1 MSKQLEALNGLF
13 QAFQEQMAEDA
24 NQAENAGENE
34 RTTLEQLGYMRLK
47 AMNRFIEVID
57 STIAG
62 LVHLK
67 TSIESDRDK
76 LLQEICEH
84 FGEQKPEPSAESAGD
99 VEDKPPASPSQSSE
113 PLADAA
119 SAPQPR
125 RIRKTREKAKPEYQ
139 HLPKHRATGNPRLDA
154 LETALHDTLERLVNT
169 KLAHYVKDINEV
181 RLALIELYKSW
192 DCPEDERLAELE
204 SGLKAA
210 ADKLSANS
218 RAGKSKVM
226 QDIWSN
232 IIVALQ
238 QKDNNE

>member
-1 MSKQLEALNGLF
+1 MRRPLPNPGVSGKQE
-13 QAFQEQMAEDA
+13 
-24 NQAENAGENE
+24 
-34 RTTLEQLGYMRLK
+34 K
-47 AMNRFIEVID
+47 
-57 STIAG
+57 
-62 LVHLK
+62 
-67 TSIESDRDK
+67 
-76 LLQEICEH
+76 
-84 FGEQKPEPSAESAGD
+84 
-99 VEDKPPASPSQSSE
+99 
-113 PLADAA
+113 
-119 SAPQPR
+119 
-125 RIRKTREKAKPEYQ
+125 KAKPEYQ

-192 DCPEDERLAELE
+192 DKPEDERLAELE
-204 SGLKAA
+204 SGLKEA

-238 QKDNNE
+238 NKGTDE